1 MFWRNNKANKNL
13 NKIKITKTVKEK
25 LSKKIKEYKE
35 FSVYSFRLSMS
46 NLLPKKFLIRPV
58 NFMVF
63 DKHL

>member
-1 MFWRNNKANKNL
+1 M
-13 NKIKITKTVKEK
+13 
-25 LSKKIKEYKE
+25 KKIKEYKE

-46 NLLPKKFLIRPV
+46 NVLPKKFLIRPV